1 MIMTKTVIK
10 LENISKKYDSFL
22 ALDNINLEV
31 QNGEVIGLIGPNGA
45 GSSVF

>member
-1 MIMTKTVIK
+1 MIVTKTVIK

>member
-22 ALDNINLEV
+22 VLDNINLEV

>member
-1 MIMTKTVIK
+1 MIVTKTVIK
-10 LENISKKYDSFL
+10 LENISKIYDSFL